1 MCYLYYIIL
10 LTNTSS
16 RNSCKIFA
24 MEIIVYEYEYKR
36 SRINNILPNPLVY
49 RRVISEIKMS
59 SRLNIDSLCLHWARN
74 QEESNDSIEK

>member
-1 MCYLYYIIL
+1 MCYLFYIIL
-10 LTNTSS
+10 STDTSS

-24 MEIIVYEYEYKR
+24 IEIIVYEYKR
-36 SRINNILPNPLVY
+36 FRINNILPYPLVY

>member
-1 MCYLYYIIL
+1 MCYLFYIIL
-10 LTNTSS
+10 STNTSS

-24 MEIIVYEYEYKR
+24 VEIIVYEYKR
-36 SRINNILPNPLVY
+36 SRINNILPYPLVY

-59 SRLNIDSLCLHWARN
+59 SRLNIDSLCLHWVRN

>member
-1 MCYLYYIIL
+1 MCYLFYIIL
-10 LTNTSS
+10 STDTSS
-16 RNSCKIFA
+16 RNSCKIL
-24 MEIIVYEYEYKR
+24 EIIVYEYEYKR
-36 SRINNILPNPLVY
+36 SRINNILPYPLVY

>member
-1 MCYLYYIIL
+1 MCYLFYIIL
-10 LTNTSS
+10 STNTSS

-24 MEIIVYEYEYKR
+24 IEIIVYEYKR
-36 SRINNILPNPLVY
+36 FRINNILPYPLVY

-59 SRLNIDSLCLHWARN
+59 SRLNIDSLCLHWVKN

>member
-1 MCYLYYIIL
+1 MCYLFYIIL
-10 LTNTSS
+10 STNTSS

-24 MEIIVYEYEYKR
+24 IEIIVYEYKR
-36 SRINNILPNPLVY
+36 FRINNILPYPLVY

-59 SRLNIDSLCLHWARN
+59 FRLNIDSLCLHWARN

>member
-1 MCYLYYIIL
+1 MCYLFYIIL
-10 LTNTSS
+10 STNTSF

-24 MEIIVYEYEYKR
+24 VEIIVYEYKR
-36 SRINNILPNPLVY
+36 FRINNILPYPLVY

>member
-1 MCYLYYIIL
+1 MYYLFYIIL
-10 LTNTSS
+10 STNTSS

-24 MEIIVYEYEYKR
+24 IEIIVYEYKR
-36 SRINNILPNPLVY
+36 FRINNILPYPLVY